1 MSSLEHWHARL
12 RDGGLDAD
20 ERAAFERWCADPA
33 NAAALAELERLMA
46 GVDALMATPEMAAE
60 ADAALAALRAR
71 KPGRL
76 FSVPRLAWLTAATG
90 AVALAAAALVVVPV
104 PSGVLAPQSPDRFR
118 TEVGGLEIVALP
130 DGSRMTLNTASEARL
145 AFDDAERRVVL
156 LQGQALFD
164 VAADPAR
171 PFVVAVDGA
180 TVTAVGTVFDV
191 RRDEAA
197 FTVTLVEGVVDVA
210 VAPSGGPTPQQ
221 VPAPGDGA
229 VASGGLEP
237 RPPGAGAVA
246 PPAAASSVVLQAGEQ
261 LVVSRGA
268 DAGLERRAADLE
280 AALGWTDGVLIF
292 RRTRLADAVAEVNRY
307 TAEPLRLGDPA
318 LADLELSGVFRAGD
332 VDAFAWSLEQ
342 TFPIRIDAEGRARVV
357 RAREGGP

>member
-1 MSSLEHWHARL
+1 MSSLDYWHARL
-12 RDGGLDAD
+12 RDGGLDAG
-20 ERAAFERWCADPA
+20 ERAAFERWRADPA

-46 GVDALMATPEMAAE
+46 GVDALVTTPEMAAE

-71 KPGRL
+71 RARRP
-76 FSVPRLAWLTAATG
+76 FSAPRLAWLTAAAG
-90 AVALAAAALVVVPV
+90 AGALAAAALVLVLA
-104 PSGVLAPQSPDRFR
+104 PSGVLAPQRPDRFR
-118 TEVGGLEIVALP
+118 TEVGGLEVVSLP

-145 AFDDAERRVVL
+145 AFGDAERRVVL

-191 RRDEAA
+191 RKDEAA
-197 FTVTLVEGVVDVA
+197 LTVTLVEGVVDVA
-210 VAPSGGPTPQQ
+210 VAAATPQQ
-221 VPAPGDGA
+221 GPAPDGA
-229 VASGGLEP
+229 GSEELQPSGAE
-237 RPPGAGAVA
+237 AVA
-246 PPAAASSVVLQAGEQ
+246 PTAVASSVVLQAGEQ
-261 LVVSRGA
+261 LVVSRTDSGV
-268 DAGLERRAADLE
+268 ERRAADLE

-342 TFPIRIDAEGRARVV
+342 TFPIRIEPEGRARVV